1 VAKLPSVSG
10 KIAIKAF
17 VKIGYNIARQK
28 GSHIRLLH
36 PNRDPLTIPN
46 HKLLGRGLLRKLL
59 RDAQLSVDDFVDL
72 LRN

>member
-1 VAKLPSVSG
+1 MAKLPSVSG

-17 VKIGYNIARQK
+17 VKIGYSIVRQK

-36 PNRDPLTIPN
+36 YSKKPLTIPN

-59 RDAQLSVDDFVDL
+59 RDAQLPVDDFVDL
-72 LRN
+72 LKS